1 MMVLKLGTQGYICL
15 ESWNTVKMN
24 AVLLSYKIRGI
35 APHPPPPSLCP
46 CTPANITSVI
56 TEQKP
61 VTFNPLPS
69 ATRQL

>member
-35 APHPPPPSLCP
+35 APHPPPFAMPLHTCQYYVSHHR
-46 CTPANITSVI
+46 
-56 TEQKP
+56 TEARD
-61 VTFNPLPS
+61 L
-69 ATRQL
+69 